1 MAPAAYGDEDIL
13 GLLAAGSLS
22 DALASQGAIPL
33 ERRGRDGGEVRP
45 YMGSIAET
53 VGAASCGG
61 STAPWLLPHLPK
73 GCQMLPWVLAQGELL
88 VPLPTPTVN
97 RACFVC
103 LLLTGWLQL
112 DGDLFLMPSFGGG
125 TTTSEGGDTDAQG
138 GPFSK
143 RSSRGTGS
151 GSHQQQQEEVYGG
164 AGLMQQDW

>member
-1 MAPAAYGDEDIL
+1 MGRRDNLLVAATP
-13 GLLAAGSLS
+13 
-22 DALASQGAIPL
+22 SQGVSNALCMPC
-33 ERRGRDGGEVRP
+33 R
-45 YMGSIAET
+45 
-53 VGAASCGG
+53 
-61 STAPWLLPHLPK
+61 
-73 GCQMLPWVLAQGELL
+73 LPWVLAQGELL
-88 VPLPTPTVN
+88 VSVATPTFP

-103 LLLTGWLQL
+103 LLLTVWLQL